1 MSQVVKVRGMTCGHC
16 VNAVRDEFAALPG
29 VHGVEVDL
37 VPDGVSTVV
46 VDADNGLTDEQLRT
60 ALSEAGGYQLV

>member
-16 VNAVRDEFAALPG
+16 VNAVREEFAALPG
-29 VHGVEVDL
+29 VREVEVDL
-37 VPDGVSTVV
+37 IPDGVSTVV
-46 VDADNGLTDEQLRT
+46 VDAEHSLTDEQLRT

>member
-16 VNAVRDEFAALPG
+16 VNAVREEFAALPG
-29 VHGVEVDL
+29 VSKVEVDL
-37 VPDGVSTVV
+37 VADGVSTVV
-46 VDADNGLTDEQLRT
+46 VEAENALSDEQVRT